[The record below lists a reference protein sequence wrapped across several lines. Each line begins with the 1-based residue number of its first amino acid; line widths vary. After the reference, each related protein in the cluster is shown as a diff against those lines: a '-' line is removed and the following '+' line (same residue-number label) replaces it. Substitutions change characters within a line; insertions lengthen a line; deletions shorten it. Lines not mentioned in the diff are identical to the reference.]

1 MPRRF
6 EINRSWRSTSRT
18 EPSRF
23 KFAQSIRNN
32 RRRMAGIMEE
42 VLLIG
47 SFDSGR
53 MEFKPAS
60 LELGPFARRLVDEV

>member
-1 MPRRF
+1 
-6 EINRSWRSTSRT
+6 
-18 EPSRF
+18 
-23 KFAQSIRNN
+23 
-32 RRRMAGIMEE
+32 MAGIMEE